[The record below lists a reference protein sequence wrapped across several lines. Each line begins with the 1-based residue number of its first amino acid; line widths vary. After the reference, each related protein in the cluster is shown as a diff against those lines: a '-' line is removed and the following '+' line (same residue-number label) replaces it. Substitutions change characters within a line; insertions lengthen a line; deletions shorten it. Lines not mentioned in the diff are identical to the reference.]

1 MASALLLD
9 FVDLPLLGLLTL
21 LLLAVLN
28 LLRICL
34 DRLVELDFRY
44 LSWTAA
50 LIFDLIDEKDDK
62 LLYCCDSIASVL
74 LSSLLLPLPK
84 MEIDFRYK
92 FFNGSTSKR
101 MENKTVFLSQ
111 EQRRFQKY
119 AVDTSL

>member
-1 MASALLLD
+1 MDIASELVLD
-9 FVDLPLLGLLTL
+9 FVDFPLLGLLTL

-62 LLYCCDSIASVL
+62 LLYCCDSIAMSVL

-84 MEIDFRYK
+84 MEIDFRYG
-92 FFNGSTSKR
+92 FFIGSTYGDGNSILLHSGL
-101 MENKTVFLSQ
+101 NP
-111 EQRRFQKY
+111 
-119 AVDTSL
+119 A

>member
-1 MASALLLD
+1 MDIASELVLD
-9 FVDLPLLGLLTL
+9 FVDFPLLGLLTL

-50 LIFDLIDEKDDK
+50 LIFDLIDENDDK

-84 MEIDFRYK
+84 MEIDFRYE
-92 FFNGSTSKR
+92 FFNGSTLWGWKIKR
-101 MENKTVFLSQ
+101 YF
-111 EQRRFQKY
+111 
-119 AVDTSL
+119 